1 MQPEIPA
8 AEDPRLLF
16 ARQLYERC
24 LERHGPDHDET
35 RLVAQY
41 MADLECRV
49 LGKAV
54 SPSRSPLLSQLPNTF
69 LARETTFAPLRSS
82 IV

>member
-16 ARQLYERC
+16 ARQLYDRC
-24 LERHGPDHDET
+24 LERHGPEHEET

-41 MADLECRV
+41 MWDLERRG

-54 SPSRSPLLSQLPNTF
+54 SHSRSALRSQLPNRLF
-69 LARETTFAPLRSS
+69 ARETTFVPLRSS